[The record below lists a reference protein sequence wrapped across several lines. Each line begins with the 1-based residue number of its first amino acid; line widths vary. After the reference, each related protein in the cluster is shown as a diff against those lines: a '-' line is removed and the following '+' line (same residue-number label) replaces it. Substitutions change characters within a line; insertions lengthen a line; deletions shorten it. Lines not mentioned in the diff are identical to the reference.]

1 MVKVKTLDEEGQKAV
16 ANMIE
21 NGYVLAD
28 EVDTELPT
36 AIDNPDTKAEMAIPY
51 GTPDKEIKLHKR
63 SLKQLL
69 AERAS
74 LEKKFTV
81 RNGGMRGLPQSVR
94 KRIERLENVINY
106 KSAILKRA
114 IEKNESGSVSEES

>member
-1 MVKVKTLDEEGQKAV
+1 MKTKMMTEEDQKAV
-16 ANMIE
+16 AKMIE
-21 NGYVLAD
+21 NGYVLTD

-94 KRIERLENVINY
+94 KRIERLEKVIDY
-106 KSAILKRA
+106 KSEILKRA
-114 IEKNESGSVSEES
+114 IEENESGSVSKES

>member
-1 MVKVKTLDEEGQKAV
+1 MKVKTLDEEGQKAV

-21 NGYVLAD
+21 SGYVLTD

-36 AIDNPDTKAEMAIPY
+36 AIDNPDTKAE
-51 GTPDKEIKLHKR
+51 IKLHKR

-74 LEKKFTV
+74 WENKFTV

-94 KRIERLENVINY
+94 KRIERLEKVINY
-106 KSAILKRA
+106 KSEILKRA
-114 IEKNESGSVSEES
+114 IEENESGSVSKES

>member
-1 MVKVKTLDEEGQKAV
+1 MRYYY
-16 ANMIE
+16 E
-21 NGYVLAD
+21 NKDDDRGRSESCCED
-28 EVDTELPT
+28 
-36 AIDNPDTKAEMAIPY
+36 
-51 GTPDKEIKLHKR
+51 EIKLHKR

-74 LEKKFTV
+74 WEKKFTV

-106 KSAILKRA
+106 KSAILKRV
-114 IEKNESGSVSEES
+114 IEENESGSVSEES